1 MGMKRRFRLHLI
13 WIVMTVILL
22 VACTANGGAGSEA
35 GFGNETPQGADLIK
49 LTIEGASFPTLLDG
63 PVFATPT
70 PTGTVTPVPLP
81 SRTPVPRST
90 VAMSILKVTKPEEL
104 PLAAEV
110 DIVLSDM
117 HAPVAIA
124 IAPDGRLFFTE
135 KDTGNVRVVID
146 GVIQPE
152 PVLTQTVGS
161 HGEQGMLGITL
172 DPNFE
177 ENHHIWISYTL
188 PARANDGVK
197 VNRVVR
203 FTEQDNE
210 ATDIRVAFE
219 SPNSDGDGT
228 HNVNHMVFDPD
239 GMIYVTVGDDAQA
252 FTSQNLEDPRGKI
265 HRFIPTI
272 PLTAPDD
279 NPFYDGDGPNVDS
292 IYIRGVRNS
301 FDFVL
306 DPLSE
311 EIRFFAT
318 ENGPECDDEVNLIL
332 PGYNYG
338 WSSQYSCDD
347 PDRLRPDINTI
358 PPMLV
363 WDETTSPTGITV
375 YTGDDF
381 PEWYGDLFFCTYD
394 GVLHHLTLNETRDSI
409 RTHTSLPG
417 LFCQTDILNG
427 PDGSLYFLEGGGYFD
442 GTLKRIYN
450 KNRQ

>member
-1 MGMKRRFRLHLI
+1 MKRKHILPAI
-13 WIVMTVILL
+13 WLVITVILL
-22 VACTANGGAGSEA
+22 VSCAADGGAGSEA
-35 GFGNETPQGADLIK
+35 GFGNETPQVVDLIK

-70 PTGTVTPVPLP
+70 ATGTVTPVPP
-81 SRTPVPRST
+81 PTSTPIPRPT

-110 DIVLSDM
+110 DIVLDEM

-135 KDTGNVRVVID
+135 KDTGHVRVAID
-146 GVIQPE
+146 GVIQPD
-152 PVLTQTVGS
+152 PVITLPVGS
-161 HGEQGMLGITL
+161 HGEQGMLGIVL
-172 DPNFE
+172 DPDYE
-177 ENHHIWISYTL
+177 TNHHIWISHTL
-188 PARANDGVK
+188 PARANEGVK

-203 FTEQDNE
+203 FTERDNI
-210 ATDIRVAFE
+210 ATDVQVAFE

-228 HNVNHMVFDPD
+228 HNLNNMVFAPD
-239 GMIYVTVGDDAQA
+239 GMIYVTIGDDSQA
-252 FTSQNLEDPRGKI
+252 FLSQNLEDRRGKI

-279 NPFYDGDGPNVDS
+279 NPFYDGNGSNVDS
-292 IYIRGVRNS
+292 VYVYGVRNS

-338 WSSQYSCDD
+338 WSSQYSCED
-347 PDRLRPDINTI
+347 PDRMRPDINTI

-363 WDETTSPTGITV
+363 WDETNSPTGITV

-381 PEWYGDLFFCTYD
+381 PEWYGDVFFCTYD
-394 GVLHHLTLNETRDSI
+394 GVLHHLKLNEARDAF
-409 RTHTSLPG
+409 RTHNSIPG
-417 LFCQTDILNG
+417 LFCQTDVLNG